1 MHKPIDKNFINFT
14 KSCSKTRVIITKSCS
29 KINYK
34 ITKSCSK
41 TRVVITKS
49 CSKRAEAIIYRF
61 RIILFFRIIFISNS
75 NVPRGKFDSFTK
87 FIVGEPS
94 QA

>member
-1 MHKPIDKNFINFT
+1 MHKPIDKNFIDFT
-14 KSCSKTRVIITKSCS
+14 KSCSKTKVIITKSCS

-41 TRVVITKS
+41 TRVIITKS

-61 RIILFFRIIFISNS
+61 MIILFLIQMFQEVNLIHLPNL
-75 NVPRGKFDSFTK
+75 
-87 FIVGEPS
+87 
-94 QA
+94 

>member
-14 KSCSKTRVIITKSCS
+14 KSCSKTKVVITKSCS

-34 ITKSCSK
+34 
-41 TRVVITKS
+41 ITKS

-61 RIILFFRIIFISNS
+61 RIILFLIQMFQEVNLIHLPNL
-75 NVPRGKFDSFTK
+75 
-87 FIVGEPS
+87 
-94 QA
+94 